1 MRILIWH
8 VHGAWTTAFVH
19 GRHDYLLPTT
29 PDRGPD
35 GRGRP
40 PTCEWPAAARE
51 VSPESLADEEVD
63 VVLLQRPHEVELAEQ
78 WLGGRRPGRD
88 VAAVYLEHDTPAG
101 SVPDTRHPMAG
112 GDVPIVHVTGFNDL
126 LWDCGGTPTTVIEH
140 GIVDPGRRYTGD
152 IERAAVVVNDPVRRG
167 RSVGA
172 DLIPALAEG
181 VGADVFGA
189 RVEHLPAYRGLRT
202 YERLPQRDLH
212 DHLPRRRVYVDLNR
226 WTSLGIS
233 LIEAMYLG
241 MPVVALATTE
251 TPLAVPSE
259 AGFVTTRRDQ
269 IVPAVRYLM
278 KDPDVAEQAGRIG
291 RRHAKRRYGL
301 DRFLADWHDV
311 LHTVVAGAAP

>member
-8 VHGAWTTAFVH
+8 VHEAWMTAFVN

-35 GRGRP
+35 GLGRP
-40 PTCEWPAAARE
+40 RTCEWPPAARE
-51 VSPESLADEEVD
+51 VAAEALADEEVD
-63 VVLLQRPHEVELAEQ
+63 VVVLQRPHEVELAEQ

-88 VAAVYLEHDTPAG
+88 VPAVYLEHRTPAG
-101 SVPDTRHPMAG
+101 AVPDTRHPMAG

-126 LWDCGGTPTTVIEH
+126 LWDCAGTPTTVIEH

-152 IERAAVVVNDPVRRG
+152 LERAAMVVNDPVRRG

-181 VGADVFGA
+181 VGADVFGR
-189 RVEHLPAYRGLRT
+189 RVEHLPALHGLRT
-202 YERLPQRDLH
+202 YEDLPQLDLH

-226 WTSLGIS
+226 WSSLGIS

-251 TPLAVPSE
+251 TPLAVPHE
-259 AGFVTTRRDQ
+259 AGYVTTRRDE
-269 IVPAVRYLM
+269 IVPAVRHLM
-278 KDPDVAEQAGRIG
+278 KDPDVAEAAGLIG
-291 RRHAKRRYGL
+291 RRHARRRYGL
-301 DRFLADWHDV
+301 DRFLYEWDDV
-311 LHTVVAGAAP
+311 LRAVVTGSAP